1 MLQRPKVVQTCDVF
15 SILTSKCA
23 SRHNGMHFF
32 NNSTSES
39 APSMMCLAF
48 WLRNVLRAT
57 TACTFSTSNP
67 IVFTVLSS
75 KRASRHSGVQLFI
88 SHLARWLRTRCFS
101 EPTFRPSGA
110 TKQWKSTASLF
121 RGTCSRQ
128 RCTQL
133 SIFEGSLAEL
143 LRFWCCQLRKL
154 EKSRKIS
161 SFLTLPCS
169 KIEGVSKNC
178 LVFDV
183 AHVENWGS
191 LAE

>member
-1 MLQRPKVVQTCDVF
+1 MKLLQKPSSFAHFWQNPLRLQNKTMLQRPKVVQTCDVF

-39 APSMMCLAF
+39 APSMMCFSILTSKCAS
-48 WLRNVLRAT
+48 RHNGVH
-57 TACTFSTSNP
+57 FSTSNP

-110 TKQWKSTASLF
+110 TKQWKNTASLF

-143 LRFWCCQLRKL
+143 LRF
-154 EKSRKIS
+154 
-161 SFLTLPCS
+161 
-169 KIEGVSKNC
+169 
-178 LVFDV
+178 
-183 AHVENWGS
+183 
-191 LAE
+191 